1 MSESAMEDAVHP
13 LYWYPRRETFGAHDV
28 LFKLMR
34 PQDEHSVEQ
43 ALLKFTQCLPA
54 SDLVFL
60 RVDITQPDVIHEWME
75 NIVSGRTL
83 TVLAEIGGAV
93 IGYGNLHLSQMQWTR
108 HIGEI
113 RILVDA
119 KLRGQGIGEYL
130 VNDLMKL
137 AKENGLLRVVAHI
150 GSEQPRVRAMFE
162 RLGFHAEALLTD
174 WLMDRNLKK
183 HDLVIMS
190 HEIS

>member
-1 MSESAMEDAVHP
+1 MSESAMEEAVHP
-13 LYWYPRRETFGAHDV
+13 LYWYPRREKFDRHDV
-28 LFKLMR
+28 TFKLMR
-34 PQDEHSVEQ
+34 PQDEASVEQ
-43 ALLKFTQCLPA
+43 ALLKFTQSLPA

-60 RVDITQPDVIHEWME
+60 RMDITQPDIIREWVQ
-75 NIVSGRTL
+75 NIISGRTL
-83 TVLAEIGGAV
+83 TVLAEVDGAI
-93 IGYGNLHLSQMQWTR
+93 IGYGNLHLSRVQWTR

-113 RILVDA
+113 RVLVDSNF
-119 KLRGQGIGEYL
+119 RGLGIGEYF

-137 AKENGLLRVVAHI
+137 AKENGLKRVVAHI

-174 WLMDRNLKK
+174 WLMDRDRRK

-190 HEIS
+190 QEIN